1 MKIALIHDSLNV
13 LGGAEMLALGFAK
26 ALKELDHIAHLYT
39 LEKTDWERVHRIF
52 GYSSDVV
59 DKEFVSLPGRTFPT
73 IYGGLANW
81 FWRDVAGIYAI
92 RQHHYDL
99 TIITK
104 QIMLPVF
111 SDVIYVHFPVFVPGF
126 ESYNYPERYVY
137 NVWLRAYSRPEVAIR
152 SVLLSVFK
160 SMRYKPLILT
170 NSRFSAVAI
179 KRLLGVNAIV
189 LYPPVNVE
197 KYLPLSKNTNRNKIV
212 LTISRIAPDKGLDII
227 PEIAKEVKDVK
238 FVIAGSLSS
247 MAYYRVLM
255 SRIKVAGVEDRVKLF
270 TNVSENLKME
280 LLAKAMVYLHP
291 TQYEHFG
298 IAVVEAMAAGLIPIV
313 HKSGG
318 PWVDIVEGGKY
329 GRGFSRVDELIYHIN
344 TAIDS
349 QYEFMARLVTE
360 RARFFSFNVFKSRV
374 NKILEILKL

>member
-26 ALKELDHIAHLYT
+26 ALKELDHIVHLYT

-59 DKEFVSLPGRTFPT
+59 DKEFVLLPGRTFPT

-111 SDVIYVHFPVFVPGF
+111 SDIIYVHFPVLVPGF
-126 ESYNYPERYVY
+126 ESYYYPDRYVH

-152 SVLLSVFK
+152 SVMLSVFK
-160 SMRYKPLILT
+160 SMQYKPLILT
-170 NSRFSAVAI
+170 NSRFSAAVI

-197 KYLPLSKNTNRNKIV
+197 KYLPLSKNTKRKRIV
-212 LTISRIAPDKGLDII
+212 LTISRIAPEKGLEII
-227 PEIAKEVKDVK
+227 PDVAREVKDVK
-238 FVIAGSLSS
+238 FVIMGALGSTS
-247 MAYYRVLM
+247 YYRSLM
-255 SRIKVAGVEDRVKLF
+255 SKIKAVGVGDRIKVLP
-270 TNVSENLKME
+270 NVSEDLKIE
-280 LLAKAMVYLHP
+280 LMAKAKIYLHP
-291 TQYEHFG
+291 MRYEHFG
-298 IAVVEAMAAGLIPIV
+298 IAVVEAMAAGLLPIV

-318 PWVDIVEGGKY
+318 PWIDIVEGGKY
-329 GRGFSRVDELIYHIN
+329 GRGYSRVDELIYHIN

-349 QYEFMARLVTE
+349 QYEFTARLVTE
-360 RARFFSFNVFKSRV
+360 RTRSFSFNAFKTRV